1 MHADERSKKCDI
13 CGSEFRY
20 EFWMFLR
27 LFSFDWPFIETKHFL
42 IDYFVFLFSRSS
54 SHMTRHKRS
63 HTGERPFECEICG
76 QKFSQR
82 YNMKTHSKTHHKI
95 KSEAK
100 HFECLICPETFL
112 RREKLNEHLRQ
123 VHEAVQINAN

>member
-1 MHADERSKKCDI
+1 MMWRFA
-13 CGSEFRY
+13 
-20 EFWMFLR
+20 L
-27 LFSFDWPFIETKHFL
+27 HFC
-42 IDYFVFLFSRSS
+42 RSS

-82 YNMKTHSKTHHKI
+82 YNMKTHRNTHRK
-95 KSEAK
+95 AK
-100 HFECLICPETFL
+100 NEVKVKGYKCLICPEKFH

-123 VHEAVQINAN
+123 VHDSAMIAE